1 MEIVQ
6 IPVLKDNYI
15 YLLHDPATGMTAA
28 VDPAEAAPVL
38 EVLSARGWTLTH
50 ILNTHYHG
58 DHVGGNRALKQAT
71 ACRIIGQSIPPEL
84 IPEIDDPVVEG
95 DQISLGTLRCEVWE
109 VPGHTRHHIAFWF
122 PDQKRL
128 FCGDTLFGMGCGR
141 LLGGTAEQLWT
152 SLDRLRQLPGETQ
165 VFCTHE
171 YTQNN
176 GRFALTVDPG
186 NADLLERMQ
195 RVMQARAK
203 GKATV
208 PFLMQ
213 EEWAS
218 NPFLR
223 PESPAIRARLGMEG
237 ESDLAVFSELRRRKD
252 NF

>member
-38 EVLSARGWTLTH
+38 EVLSVRDWTLTH

-71 ACRIIGQSIPPEL
+71 ACRILGQSISPEL
-84 IPEIDDPVVEG
+84 IPEIDDPVLEG
-95 DQISLGTLRCEVWE
+95 DQFLLGKLRCEVWE
-109 VPGHTRHHIAFWF
+109 VSGHTRHHIAFWF

-128 FCGDTLFGMGCGR
+128 FCGDTLFAMGCGR
-141 LLGGTAEQLWT
+141 LLGGTAEQLWS

-176 GRFALTVDPG
+176 GRFALTVDPE

-195 RVMQARAK
+195 RVNQARVK

-208 PFLMQ
+208 PFLMR

-252 NF
+252 DF